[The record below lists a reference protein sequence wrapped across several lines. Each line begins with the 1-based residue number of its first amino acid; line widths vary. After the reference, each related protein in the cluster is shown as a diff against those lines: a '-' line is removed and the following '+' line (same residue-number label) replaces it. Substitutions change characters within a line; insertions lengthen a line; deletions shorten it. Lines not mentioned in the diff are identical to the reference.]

1 MCVVVPTAEIPISAV
16 KHSFSGE
23 QAGEGV
29 FFMLLSAVREEF
41 SFQCQ
46 CRNLSPRTIKNYGK
60 QIDYLIRY
68 LEQEKGVTHIQDV
81 EPAYIKSFLLEMKK
95 TGHTPNYIN
104 DLLKAYKVYF
114 RYAYNEGYT
123 KTLLTEKIQNVKSPK
138 VIIRTFSEQELKKMA
153 NYYQGYTY
161 LEIRNKVIMLMLIDT
176 GIRLSELIGLT
187 EEQLKFD
194 YIIIRGKGAK
204 ERVVPK
210 SPLLGKWLIKYLA
223 VRKSF
228 FAYHL
233 IPDNIFLS
241 RTGKPLTSTMI
252 DHIVKEAGKAC
263 GVSEDVRVSAHTFR
277 HTYAQYQLKN
287 GLDIYSLSRLLGH
300 ESITITQTYLN
311 GLRDKEVLKQAQNTS
326 PLMNL

>member
-1 MCVVVPTAEIPISAV
+1 MCFVVPIAEFPKRQK
-16 KHSFSGE
+16 KHSFFGNL
-23 QAGEGV
+23 AGEGV
-29 FFMLLSAVREEF
+29 FFMLLNDVREEF
-41 SFQCQ
+41 AFHCQ

-60 QIDYLIRY
+60 QIDYLIRF
-68 LEQEKGVTHIQDV
+68 LQEKGIKHVLDG
-81 EPAYIKSFLLEMKK
+81 EPKDIKSFLLEMKRTK
-95 TGHTPNYIN
+95 HTPNYIN
-104 DLLKAYKVYF
+104 DLLKAYKVFF

-123 KTLLTEKIQNVKSPK
+123 ETLLTEKIQNVKAPK
-138 VIIRTFSEQELKKMA
+138 VIIRTFSEQELKKLS
-153 NYYQGYTY
+153 NYYQGYDY
-161 LEIRNKVIMLMLIDT
+161 LNIRNKVIMLLLIDT

-187 EEQLKFD
+187 EEQLKYD

-210 SPLLGKWLIKYLA
+210 SPLLGKWLIKFLA
-223 VRKSF
+223 VRKSY
-228 FAYHL
+228 FAYHI

-241 RTGKPLTSTMI
+241 RNGKPLTSTMI
-252 DHIVKEAGKAC
+252 DHIVKEAGRAC
-263 GVSEDVRVSAHTFR
+263 GVSEDIRVSAHTFR

-300 ESITITQTYLN
+300 ESISITQTYLN

>member
-1 MCVVVPTAEIPISAV
+1 MCFVVPIAEFPKRQK
-16 KHSFSGE
+16 KHSFFGNLAE
-23 QAGEGV
+23 EGV
-29 FFMLLSAVREEF
+29 FFMLLNDVREEF
-41 SFQCQ
+41 AFHCQ

-60 QIDYLIRY
+60 QIDYLIRF
-68 LEQEKGVTHIQDV
+68 LQGKGIKHVQDV
-81 EPAYIKSFLLEMKK
+81 EPRYIKAFLLEMKQ

-104 DLLKAYKVYF
+104 DLLKAYKVFF

-123 KTLLTEKIQNVKSPK
+123 ETLLTEKIQNVKAPK
-138 VIIRTFSEQELKKMA
+138 VIIRTFSEQELKKLS
-153 NYYQGYTY
+153 NYYQGYDY
-161 LEIRNKVIMLMLIDT
+161 LSIRNKVIMLLLIDT

-187 EEQLKFD
+187 EEQLKYD

-210 SPLLGKWLIKYLA
+210 SPLLGKWLIKFLA
-223 VRKSF
+223 VRKSY
-228 FAYHL
+228 FAYHI

-241 RTGKPLTSTMI
+241 RNGKPLTSTMI
-252 DHIVKEAGKAC
+252 DHIVKEAGRAC
-263 GVSEDVRVSAHTFR
+263 DVSEDIRVSAHTFR

-300 ESITITQTYLN
+300 ESISITQTYLN
-311 GLRDKEVLKQAQNTS
+311 GLRDKEVIKQAQNTS